1 MVKPEPQIYRYVLK
15 GLGAAPED
23 VVFIDDNRANIE
35 AAEALGMRVVL
46 HKEDT
51 DLRQELALLGEPA

>member
-1 MVKPEPQIYRYVLK
+1 M
-15 GLGAAPED
+15 
-23 VVFIDDNRANIE
+23 FIDDSRANIE

-46 HKEDT
+46 LREDT